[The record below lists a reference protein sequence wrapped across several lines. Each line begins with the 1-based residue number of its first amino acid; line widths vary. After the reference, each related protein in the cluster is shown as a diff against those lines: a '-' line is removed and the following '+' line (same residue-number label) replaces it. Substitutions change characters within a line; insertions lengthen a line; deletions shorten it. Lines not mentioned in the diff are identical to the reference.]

1 MAKAK
6 TALRF
11 DSERTQQQILASA
24 RELCREVGYEQL
36 RMADIADR
44 VGCSRA
50 TVYNHFRDRD
60 VLLEVLCT
68 QYLEGYLDIHAQV
81 SEWAGDRHTVF
92 DVLRETIGRELRWR
106 VSNGDLRDALDTA
119 KGLRKTFYLRGDAK
133 IDDAMLDWF
142 GRIYDASERLG
153 LLRQGLD
160 VPIAARAVYAM
171 IDHVVAGF
179 PVDTPAAA
187 IDRTIDQVAGLV
199 WHAMYRIAPED
210 APYFSVLG
218 VAAPDAHSL
227 PSPDALPQHPAADRR

>member
-1 MAKAK
+1 
-6 TALRF
+6 
-11 DSERTQQQILASA
+11 
-24 RELCREVGYEQL
+24 
-36 RMADIADR
+36 MADIADR

-81 SEWAGDRHTVF
+81 SDWAGDRHTVF

-171 IDHVVAGF
+171 ID
-179 PVDTPAAA
+179 
-187 IDRTIDQVAGLV
+187 RTTDQVAGLV

-210 APYFSVLG
+210 APFFSELG
-218 VAAPDAHSL
+218 VAAPDANSL
-227 PSPDALPQHPAADRR
+227 P